1 MEKQKEELFMM
12 SKSRKPTLAEW
23 TMQNGIILNQKSKP
37 KTTTTV
43 GAIHESPA
51 KTTTVTTKNRDPFL
65 EGFYSVEDKP
75 ETEKRTYLQHRES
88 PTQLSSRPKRQH
100 PHLVISTEAK
110 RNVEIS
116 KRFLDAAAPYSK

>member
-51 KTTTVTTKNRDPFL
+51 KTTTVTTKTRDPFL
-65 EGFYSVEDKP
+65 EGFCSVEDKP
-75 ETEKRTYLQHRES
+75 ETDIPS
-88 PTQLSSRPKRQH
+88 
-100 PHLVISTEAK
+100 A
-110 RNVEIS
+110 
-116 KRFLDAAAPYSK
+116 